1 MHYKDAVVW
10 KKAMTVASEIY
21 RLAPLLP
28 REEVYGI
35 RSQLTRA
42 AVSVPCN
49 IAEGWTRESMREK
62 AHFLAI
68 AHGSLSELETL
79 VTLCEEIG
87 WFPIAQTRDPRA
99 VIDETSR
106 MLTTLRRRQR

>member
-1 MHYKDAVVW
+1 MAF
-10 KKAMTVASEIY
+10 
-21 RLAPLLP
+21 
-28 REEVYGI
+28 
-35 RSQLTRA
+35 
-42 AVSVPCN
+42 VPSSPALRFRCPAN

-87 WFPIAQTRDPRA
+87 WLPTGQTHDPRA

-106 MLTTLRRRQR
+106 MLTALRRRQR